1 MIAYAITDPATLHF
15 NTLVS
20 DLERFSNNASMIVY
34 RDKENLQYAEC
45 SRRFV
50 YEAKGYDF
58 EKVLLHSDYLLAKAL
73 EADGVHLT
81 SKQFSNIKKAKMLG
95 LFVVVSTHS
104 VIEAQMAEALGAD
117 MITVSPVFET
127 PGKGS
132 PIGIEGLKRVIFDV
146 NLPVIALGGI
156 VSKDHINMC
165 EDTGA
170 KGFASIRY
178 FASTLL

>member
-1 MIAYAITDPATLHF
+1 MIAYAITDSTTLHF
-15 NTLVS
+15 NTLAS
-20 DLERFSNNASMIVY
+20 DLERFSAHASMIVY

-50 YEAKGYDF
+50 YEAKGHHF
-58 EKVLLHSDYLLAKAL
+58 EKVLLHSDYRLAKAL

-81 SKQFSNIKKAKMLG
+81 SQQFSDIQNAKMLD

-104 VIEAQMAEALGAD
+104 LSEAQKAEVLGAD

-127 PGKGS
+127 PGKGA
-132 PIGIEGLKRVIFDV
+132 PLGIEGLKKVILGV
-146 NLPVIALGGI
+146 NIPVIALGGI
-156 VSKDHINMC
+156 VSKDHINIC
-165 EDTGA
+165 EDAGA

-178 FASTLL
+178 FA